1 MKNIFRAIIVSTTLA
16 VSAAYANTAD
26 VIVRWNPP
34 RTFETGERLRPSKDI
49 IFYTVYYGSNKNNY
63 DRLITV
69 PANRNSVLIRN
80 LKGTV
85 YFKATATSTEFEE
98 SKFSN
103 VIVRNFNRRYTR
115 PIILLIDDENDDD
128 DERKVCSGLQGNR
141 KDDCESKQ
149 RESR

>member
-1 MKNIFRAIIVSTTLA
+1 MKNTFCAIIVSMTLA

-26 VIVRWNPP
+26 VIVRWKPP
-34 RTFETGERLRPSKDI
+34 KTFESGESLDSKKDI
-49 IFYTVYYGSNKNNY
+49 MFYTVYYGNNKDKH

-69 PANRNSVLIRN
+69 PANKNSVRIKRLA
-80 LKGTV
+80 GTV
-85 YFKATATSTEFEE
+85 YFKATATSSELEE
-98 SKFSN
+98 SNFSN
-103 VIVRNFNRRYTR
+103 IIVRNFKKRNTK
-115 PIILLIDDENDDD
+115 PIVLTIQDTK